1 MGTSTKLLNCIDL
14 DLKDERSIEEVDDR
28 KTNPEETA
36 GHSLGFVE
44 ALARL

>member
-14 DLKDERSIEEVDDR
+14 DLKDERSIEKIDR